1 MMSRGTPLA
10 KLFEKVCVVLMGEER
25 SVAST
30 ALRAVGSMGLQVVDV
45 LERSVPMQCLNAS
58 RGQLEATC
66 VALRV
71 REIVPYDCIA
81 LGIVNHDAYV
91 AGLNFVF
98 GLALPHLAVAT
109 VYTPRLRLGRVELF
123 EQRLFKEVMHELG
136 HVLGLEHCSNRLCV
150 MSFSNS
156 LLEVDLKRP
165 AFCRRCFEKL
175 VSLGLRP
182 SPRVLLNSF

>member
-1 MMSRGTPLA
+1 MYRHA
-10 KLFEKVCVVLMGEER
+10 VYIVLVEEPR
-25 SVAST
+25 ESVNVASK
-30 ALRAVGSMGLQVVDV
+30 ALEMMGLEVVGV
-45 LERSVPMQCLNAS
+45 SKSSLPIQCLDAS
-58 RGQLEATC
+58 RNQLEALC
-66 VALRV
+66 VTTIV
-71 REIVPYDCIA
+71 RKLVSTELIA

-123 EQRLFKEVMHELG
+123 DERLFKEVMHELG